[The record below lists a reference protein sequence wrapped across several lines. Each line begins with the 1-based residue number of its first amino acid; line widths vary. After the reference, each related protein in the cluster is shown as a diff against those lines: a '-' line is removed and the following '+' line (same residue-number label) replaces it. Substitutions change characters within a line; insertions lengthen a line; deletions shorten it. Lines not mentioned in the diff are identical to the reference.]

1 MYITSG
7 VIYFNLVLFTK
18 LLYISVTFMNFF
30 AVLNDIHHQI
40 QPLLGQGKVA
50 DYIPVLAEVDK
61 KQFGMA
67 ITLNTGECYGVGDYQ
82 QPFSIQS
89 ISKVFSFTLA
99 LRAYRQELYKR
110 VGREPSGDPFNS
122 LVQLEYE
129 HGIPRNPFINAGAIV
144 VCDSLISHFATHHS
158 NAVEKIL
165 HFIRAC
171 SHDESINFDANVFH
185 SEMKFGYLNVA
196 LANLMKS
203 FDNIENNVDDVI
215 TTYFQQCSVVMNCQQ
230 LSRAMLYLA
239 DHGSDPITG
248 REFINV
254 SQAKR
259 INSLMLTCGHYD
271 ASGDFAFRVGLPGK
285 SGVGGGIVAVIPGK
299 MAIAVYSP
307 ALNKSGNSL
316 VGTKALELFTS
327 MTGLSI
333 F

>member
-1 MYITSG
+1 MKSIMDY
-7 VIYFNLVLFTK
+7 L
-18 LLYISVTFMNFF
+18 
-30 AVLNDIHHQI
+30 AVLQDIQQQI

-50 DYIPVLAEVDK
+50 DYIPALAEVDA

-67 ITLNTGECYGVGDYQ
+67 ITLNNGEFYGVGDYQ

-99 LRAYRQELYKR
+99 LRAYRQELYNR

-144 VCDSLISHFATHHS
+144 VCDSLVSHYKNHQM
-158 NAVEKIL
+158 NAIEQTL
-165 HFIRAC
+165 SFIRAC
-171 SHDESINFDANVFH
+171 CHDDSIGFDNTVFH
-185 SEMKFGYLNVA
+185 SEMQYGFLNVA

-203 FDNIENNVDDVI
+203 FNNLDNDVEEVI
-215 TTYFQQCSVVMNCQQ
+215 KTYFQQCSVVMNCQQ
-230 LSRAMLYLA
+230 LSRAMLFLA

-248 REFINV
+248 HEFISE

-271 ASGDFAFRVGLPGK
+271 ASGDFAFRVGIPGK
-285 SGVGGGIVAVIPGK
+285 SGVGGGIAAIIPQK

-316 VGTKALELFTS
+316 VGTRALELFTT